1 MPSVLLSGPAGA
13 GKSQVAAALAAESA
27 EPVAIAD
34 FSELLAAVSGA
45 RRDPTTGRFPP
56 RDERLLPL
64 AETLRRTVIRVAVER
79 QFRVIATNS
88 DGSPERR
95 SFLLGLLGSGATERI
110 VDPGEAVVRARLA
123 EPEGAISADCEQAI
137 RRWYT
142 RLSR

>member
-1 MPSVLLSGPAGA
+1 MASVLLSGPAGA
-13 GKSQVAAALAAESA
+13 GKSQVAAALAAESD

-64 AETLRRTVIRVAVER
+64 AEYMRRAVITAATERGLRI
-79 QFRVIATNS
+79 IASNS
-88 DGSPERR
+88 DGDPERR

-137 RRWYT
+137 GRWYT